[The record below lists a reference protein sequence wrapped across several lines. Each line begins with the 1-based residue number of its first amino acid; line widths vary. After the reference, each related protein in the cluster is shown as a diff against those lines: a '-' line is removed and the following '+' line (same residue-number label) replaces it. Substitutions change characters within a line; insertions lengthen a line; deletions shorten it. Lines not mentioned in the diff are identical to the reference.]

1 MSYRERL
8 HPWSIVRLL
17 PDVQQVTVARFRR
30 RNEAEARLSFLQQR
44 NPYENFVVV
53 FDHQLDEP
61 TPQPLS

>member
-17 PDVQQVTVARFRR
+17 PDVQRVTVARFRR

-44 NPYENFVVV
+44 NPHENFVVV

-61 TPQPLS
+61 VPQPLS